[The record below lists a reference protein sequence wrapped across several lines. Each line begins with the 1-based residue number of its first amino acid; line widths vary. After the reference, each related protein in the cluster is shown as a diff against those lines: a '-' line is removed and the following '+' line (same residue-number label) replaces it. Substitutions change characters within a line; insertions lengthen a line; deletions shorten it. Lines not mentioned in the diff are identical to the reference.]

1 MDKAAMIQ
9 RAYSVLTVKAIDD
22 DEYVVEGMASTPTPD
37 AYGDIVEPMGA
48 RFSVPMPLL
57 WQHSASKPVGEVE
70 FAKPGKDGIPFR
82 ARIRKPSEFT
92 SDTLRERALEA
103 WESVKTGLVRG
114 VSIGF
119 RAIEYSF
126 MDNGGIHFLEWAWI
140 ELSLV
145 TIPANAEATIA
156 VIKSQDREILAASGL
171 AGPRP
176 QPSALGITKNRTP
189 KPKGVRNMT
198 TNERIAAFEARRAAH
213 QARMQEISDAAGER
227 GETMDESEQ
236 EEFDTLHG
244 EIKEIDGDL
253 ARQRALATLNA
264 KAAKPVEPAPTVKAA
279 SESRG
284 KPVAIST
291 RPNREKGIGFARY
304 VMALANTKGNRF
316 EAAQYAKDEWGDGA
330 DDVVAQ
336 LRRKPAAHTKAAV
349 AAGDTGTTGWAAELF
364 EPTNL
369 VSEFLEM
376 LRPMTLIGRIPG
388 LRTVPFNIKVPSQTG
403 GGTYA
408 WVGEGQPKPLTAAT
422 FGQVT
427 LGVAKAAG
435 IIVLTDELVRFSSP
449 SAEAL
454 VRDEMLQGI
463 TRFLDAQFIDP
474 TIAAVTDVSP
484 ASITN
489 GVSGTAASDTTEAAA
504 KADLNALLQGLADD
518 NYPLGEIV
526 LITSESIAFA
536 LGGLENALGQ
546 QSFMLSV
553 GGGEIRGVPVVT
565 SNSVGAQIVAVHA
578 PSIFVADEGG
588 VEIDM
593 SREASV
599 QMDDSPDP
607 AESVDAD
614 TVMVSLWQANL
625 IGLRAERFINWKK
638 ARSTAV
644 DRIHTVAYA

>member
-1 MDKAAMIQ
+1 M
-9 RAYSVLTVKAIDD
+9 
-22 DEYVVEGMASTPTPD
+22 
-37 AYGDIVEPMGA
+37 
-48 RFSVPMPLL
+48 
-57 WQHSASKPVGEVE
+57 
-70 FAKPGKDGIPFR
+70 
-82 ARIRKPSEFT
+82 
-92 SDTLRERALEA
+92 
-103 WESVKTGLVRG
+103 
-114 VSIGF
+114 
-119 RAIEYSF
+119 
-126 MDNGGIHFLEWAWI
+126 
-140 ELSLV
+140 
-145 TIPANAEATIA
+145 TI
-156 VIKSQDREILAASGL
+156 
-171 AGPRP
+171 
-176 QPSALGITKNRTP
+176 
-189 KPKGVRNMT
+189 
-198 TNERIAAFEARRAAH
+198 NERIAAFEARRAAH

-264 KAAKPVEPAPTVKAA
+264 NAAKPVESAPTIKAA

-291 RPNREKGIGFARY
+291 RPNREKGVGFARY
-304 VMALANTKGNRF
+304 VMALANCNGNRF
-316 EAAQYAKDEWGDGA
+316 EAAQYAKDTWGDGV

-336 LRRKPAAHTKAAV
+336 LRRRPVTQKAAV
-349 AAGDTGTTGWAAELF
+349 AAGDTTTTGFAAELF

-369 VSEFLEM
+369 VSEFLEL
-376 LRPMTLIGRIPG
+376 LRPMTLIGRIQG
-388 LRTVPFNIKVPSQTG
+388 LRTVPFNIKVPTQTG
-403 GGTYA
+403 GGTYK
-408 WVGEGQPKPLTAAT
+408 WVGEGQPKPLTAAA

-474 TIAAVTDVSP
+474 AVAAVTGVSP

-489 GVSGTAASDTTEAAA
+489 GVTGTAASATTEAAA
-504 KADLNALLQGLADD
+504 KADINALLGVMAAA

-526 LITSESIAFA
+526 LITSESIAFT

-546 QSFMLSV
+546 QAFALSV
-553 GGGEIRGVPVVT
+553 NGGDIRGVPVVT

-578 PSIFVADEGG
+578 PSVFVADEGG

-599 QMDDSPDP
+599 QMSDTPDP
-607 AESVDAD
+607 FESVDAD
-614 TVMVSLWQANL
+614 TVMVSLWQANMV
-625 IGLRAERFINWKK
+625 GLRAERFINWKK
-638 ARSTAV
+638 ARATAV
-644 DRIHTVAYA
+644 DRIHTVAYV